1 LGYLEVISSGHY
13 PHHEGVDN
21 MAQRVDHHPLEA
33 AFAALLDHG
42 LDGAGEALRIL
53 VNEASKLER
62 AQYLKAQPH
71 ERSAERIDYA
81 NGFKP
86 KTVMT
91 RVGEQT
97 FDIPQV
103 RGGGF
108 YPSALD
114 KGTRTERAVN
124 LALAEMYV
132 QGVSTR
138 KVITVL
144 QALLGPEV
152 AISSTQ
158 VSRAAEQLDAGLA
171 AWRSRPLDE
180 TPYVLLDARYE
191 RVREGGRIVDCAV
204 LVATGVTADGKRRV
218 LGVSVALSEAEVHWR
233 AFLDSLL
240 ARGLRGVKL
249 IVSDD
254 HAGLKAARRATLP
267 SVPWQRCQFHLQ
279 HNAQAYVPR
288 IDQRK
293 AVALRIKAIFNA
305 PDKAE
310 AERLLRQA
318 IEIWAKEAPKLAQW
332 AEENLPMGFT
342 VFDLPAAHRIR
353 LRTTNG
359 LERINRELKRRT
371 RVASIFPNTQSCLRL
386 VSALLAECDE
396 EWMNGKIYLTLEN

>member
-1 LGYLEVISSGHY
+1 
-13 PHHEGVDN
+13 
-21 MAQRVDHHPLEA
+21 MAQRVDYHPLEA
-33 AFAALLDHG
+33 AFSALLDHG

-53 VNEASKLER
+53 VNEASKIER
-62 AQYLKAQPH
+62 AQFLNARPH
-71 ERSAERIDYA
+71 ERTPERADYA
-81 NGFKP
+81 NGFKQ

-97 FDIPQV
+97 FDVPQV

-114 KGTRTERAVN
+114 KGTRTERALNV
-124 LALAEMYV
+124 ALAEMYV

-158 VSRAAEQLDAGLA
+158 VSRAAEQLDSGLA
-171 AWRSRPLDE
+171 AWRERPLGE

-191 RVREGGRIVDCAV
+191 RIREGGRLIDCAV
-204 LVATGVTADGKRRV
+204 LVAVGVTADGKRRV
-218 LGVSVALSEAEVHWR
+218 LGVSVAFSEAEVHWR
-233 AFLDSLL
+233 AFLDSLIQ
-240 ARGLRGVKL
+240 RGLRGVKF
-249 IVSDD
+249 IASDD
-254 HAGLKAARRATLP
+254 HAGLKAARRAVLP

-279 HNAQAYVPR
+279 QNAQAYVTR
-288 IDQRK
+288 LDQRK
-293 AVALRIKAIFNA
+293 PVAQRIRAIFNA

-318 IEIWAKEAPKLAQW
+318 VELWTKEAPKLAAW
-332 AEENLPMGFT
+332 AEENLPMGFA
-342 VFDLPAAHRIR
+342 VFDLPIAHRIR
-353 LRTTNG
+353 MRTTNG

-371 RVASIFPNTQSCLRL
+371 RVASIFPNAASCLRL

-396 EWMNGKIYLTLEN
+396 EWMSGKIYLTMEA

>member
-1 LGYLEVISSGHY
+1 
-13 PHHEGVDN
+13 
-21 MAQRVDHHPLEA
+21 MAQRVEHHPLDA
-33 AFAALLDHG
+33 AFAALLANG

-53 VNEASKLER
+53 VNEASKIER
-62 AQYLKAQPH
+62 AHFINARPH
-71 ERSAERIDYA
+71 ERTSDRTDYA

-91 RVGEQT
+91 RLGEQT

-108 YPSALD
+108 YPSALE
-114 KGTRTERAVN
+114 KGSRTEQALN

-138 KVITVL
+138 KVCDILVK
-144 QALLGPEV
+144 LLGPEV

-158 VSRAAEQLDAGLA
+158 VSRAAQSLDVGLA
-171 AWRSRPLDE
+171 AWRERPLDE
-180 TPYVLLDARYE
+180 TPYLFLDARYE
-191 RVREGGRIVDCAV
+191 RVREGGQLVDCAV
-204 LVATGVTADGKRRV
+204 LVAVGVTKDSKRRV

-233 AFLDSLL
+233 AFIDSLIR
-240 ARGLRGVKL
+240 RGLKGVKL

-279 HNAQAYVPR
+279 QNAGSYITRLDQKKPVAQR
-288 IDQRK
+288 IR
-293 AVALRIKAIFNA
+293 AIFNA

-318 IEIWAKEAPKLAQW
+318 LDAWQTEAPKLAQW
-332 AEENLPMGFT
+332 AKENLPEGFAA
-342 VFDLPAAHRIR
+342 FDFPLGQRIR

-359 LERINRELKRRT
+359 LERINREIKRRT
-371 RVASIFPNTQSCLRL
+371 RVASIFPNTASCLRL

-396 EWMNGKIYLTLEN
+396 EWMTSKIYLNLKD